1 MNSKFRAPRA
11 SAPIYPT
18 RNGKRVRIVRK
29 KGAPAKL
36 SAPVRKAV
44 TAIVK
49 GQAETKYAFSAL
61 NSTSFNSAIAS
72 VSEWYNCLPDVK
84 IAATDAGGSQSWQRT
99 GTRIQPVSLKMNWA
113 IGYNP
118 EVSRSCDNYVVLYIF
133 KMRRAKCFTDMKTLG
148 DPDLFLDQAA
158 AGKTSFAGYLQQ
170 LITPINKEQFVLVH
184 KKIIHLQK
192 GVGLLNNDTSDYYA
206 SNGNKSSQMVSYTMK
221 LPKLIYDEDMPTDVL
236 QPNNFGLVWALGY
249 AHADAAV
256 PDYANQ
262 DIQVVQTSELYYK
275 DS

>member
-1 MNSKFRAPRA
+1 MNPKFRSPRA
-11 SAPIYPT
+11 SAPVYPT
-18 RNGKRVRIVRK
+18 RNGKRVRLVRK
-29 KGAPAKL
+29 KGATAQL
-36 SAPVRKAV
+36 SAPVRRAV

-49 GQAETKYAFSAL
+49 GQSETKYAFSAL
-61 NSTSFNSAIAS
+61 PSTSFNSSISA
-72 VSEWYNCLPDVK
+72 VSEWYNCLPDVP

-99 GTRIQPVSLKMNWA
+99 GTRIQPISLKMNWA

-118 EVSRSCDNYVVLYIF
+118 EVTRSCDNYVVLYVF
-133 KMRRAKCFTDMKTLG
+133 KMRRAKCFADMKTLG
-148 DPDLFLDQAA
+148 DPALFLDQAG

-192 GVGLLNNDTSDYYA
+192 GVGLLNDDTTDTWA
-206 SNGNKSSQMVSYTMK
+206 GNGNKSAQLVSYTMK
-221 LPKLIYDEDMPTDVL
+221 LPKLIYDEDMPTAVL
-236 QPNNFGLVWALGY
+236 QPNNFGLAWAIGY
-249 AHADAAV
+249 AHSDAAV
-256 PDYANQ
+256 PDYANL